1 MQLMEIRWEHR
12 HGSST
17 AKPPQCSISIPSLKT
32 NAVSL
37 IARLVGDGFLKFL
50 VADCVRR
57 VHCLGAFGALKC
69 IGVATVAA
77 IQRSCPS
84 DK

>member
-1 MQLMEIRWEHR
+1 MLYFYTI
-12 HGSST
+12 
-17 AKPPQCSISIPSLKT
+17 PQD
-32 NAVSL
+32 NAVPL
-37 IARLVGDGFLKFL
+37 ISRLVGDGFLKLL
-50 VADCVRR
+50 VADCERR
-57 VHCLGAFGALKC
+57 VHCLGAYGALKC